1 MALKLLWPR
10 VFEGQGF
17 GRQLRVEQGVE
28 RQVQVAMVKEVS
40 MVPEERPQWLL

>member
-17 GRQLRVEQGVE
+17 EKRVRVGQGVG